1 MSPDDVR
8 EALREQLP
16 SIFECE
22 PRDGWL
28 AVVIT
33 PLQMPDGSLIAV
45 WLEERGDCL
54 KATDCGDAM
63 FALRLAAPDG
73 EMTPGF
79 RRLAT
84 RAAAIHGV
92 ELENSEVVARVNG
105 ERGLAATVMAVAQ
118 ASLRVSCLVYACR
131 DPNERDLY
139 WELGELLRDA
149 GVHVERSVSCTGA
162 SGREWTANYAVKRE
176 DSTALI
182 IILTGGTPVQSQAVA
197 DHTAAMIDDLRL
209 AAAGS
214 PEFVVLFDDVE
225 GDWPDD
231 AIERLATIAEVVPW
245 SKRADLIRELA
256 REPAVVG

>member
-63 FALRLAAPDG
+63 FAVRLAAPDG
-73 EMTPGF
+73 EMTPGL

-92 ELENSEVVARVNG
+92 ELENSEVVAQVNG
-105 ERGLAATVMAVAQ
+105 ERSLAATVMAVAQ

-131 DPNERDLY
+131 DPNERDLF

-149 GVHVERSVSCTGA
+149 GAQFERSVSCTGA
-162 SGREWTANYAVKRE
+162 SGREWPVSYAVKCG

-182 IILTGGTPVQSQAVA
+182 IILTGGTSGQSKAVA
-197 DHTAAMIDDLRL
+197 DHTVAVIDDLRP

-214 PEFVVLFDDVE
+214 SKFVVLFDDVE
-225 GDWPDD
+225 ADWPDD
-231 AIERLATIAEVVPW
+231 AIERLTATAEAVPW
-245 SKRADLIRELA
+245 SERADLIRTLA
-256 REPAVVG
+256 REPAAVG